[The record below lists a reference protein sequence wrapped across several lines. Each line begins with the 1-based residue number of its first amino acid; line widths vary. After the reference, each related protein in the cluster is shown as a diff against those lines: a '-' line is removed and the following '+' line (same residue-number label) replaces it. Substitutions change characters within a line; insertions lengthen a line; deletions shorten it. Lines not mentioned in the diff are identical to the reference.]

1 MGGKDV
7 DLTLVRWILS
17 SFYKEH
23 KIDLSSDV
31 IAMQRIQEEVERAK
45 IELSSSKSVQIN
57 LPFIYSDED
66 GPKNLL
72 MSISRDQ
79 FEKLISE
86 LVDQTIQCC
95 ATAIELAE
103 SKLRNY
109 NAKVEEVVLVG
120 GSSRIPL
127 VQKRLQEFFQVPLN
141 KGLNPDEVVALGA
154 AIQGGSLVGSTSKA
168 VTLLDVTA
176 FSLGIETANDGF
188 ATIIRSN
195 SQIPTVETRPVTTAV
210 DNQRTIRIH
219 VLQGDNSKASQNM
232 SLGEFELTNIQPAPA
247 GVPQIEVKFSVN
259 SNGMV
264 EVSAFDKKSGERN
277 EIMIQNNDG
286 LSTAELEDIK
296 SRIDRGE
303 EPAVVTETKVSEQ
316 PNETAPQT
324 TKQETQ
330 PEFKHPAEERLHQL
344 QTIIAENKQK
354 LGSNSIS
361 SLEKFIS
368 QAQVLLSNEKHASK
382 WNILEKRIKGVVQDL
397 QKQVQS

>member
-1 MGGKDV
+1 
-7 DLTLVRWILS
+7 
-17 SFYKEH
+17 
-23 KIDLSSDV
+23 
-31 IAMQRIQEEVERAK
+31 
-45 IELSSSKSVQIN
+45 
-57 LPFIYSDED
+57 
-66 GPKNLL
+66 
-72 MSISRDQ
+72 
-79 FEKLISE
+79 
-86 LVDQTIQCC
+86 
-95 ATAIELAE
+95 
-103 SKLRNY
+103 
-109 NAKVEEVVLVG
+109 
-120 GSSRIPL
+120 IPL

-195 SQIPTVETRPVTTAV
+195 SQIPTIETRPVTTAV

-219 VLQGDNSKASQNM
+219 VLQGDNTRASQNM

-277 EIMIQNNDG
+277 EIIIQNNDG
-286 LSTAELEDIK
+286 LSTAEIKDIK

-303 EPAVVTETKVSEQ
+303 EPEISTEIATEQ
-316 PNETAPQT
+316 EIKDSHTS
-324 TKQETQ
+324 QETQ
-330 PEFKHPAEERLHQL
+330 QDKPEFKHPAEELLHQL
-344 QTIIAENKQK
+344 EAIITDNRQK

-368 QAQVLLSNEKHASK
+368 QAQTLLSNEKHASK
-382 WNILEKRIKGVVQDL
+382 W
-397 QKQVQS
+397 